1 MYIKQPFSF
10 FLHHRTTQHEK
21 AECKKAASQQK
32 DIPQLSPSPPIP
44 STPTSSGGHTPS
56 GCTGNVAVTP
66 PSSSYTSKRGCSR
79 PRKTLEPPAFDDKPE
94 NATREMLKWQKKRTR
109 QNGDMKN

>member
-32 DIPQLSPSPPIP
+32 EDIPQLSPSPPIP

-56 GCTGNVAVTP
+56 SPQVTP
-66 PSSSYTSKRGCSR
+66 ANVDVVSPGK
-79 PRKTLEPPAFDDKPE
+79 L
-94 NATREMLKWQKKRTR
+94 
-109 QNGDMKN
+109 